1 MLANS
6 FTNFIG
12 ILSVPEALL
21 GFIFQMILLTYLTD
35 ALAKWNEPNE
45 KISLN

>member
-1 MLANS
+1 MLGNS

-12 ILSVPEALL
+12 ILSVPVVLL

-35 ALAKWNEPNE
+35 TLAKWNEPNE
-45 KISLN
+45 MIFLN

>member
-12 ILSVPEALL
+12 ILSVPVVLL
-21 GFIFQMILLTYLTD
+21 GFIFQMILLKYLAD
-35 ALAKWNEPNE
+35 ALAK
-45 KISLN
+45 